1 LVPLTDNLFLR
12 SQATG
17 VQRFKALVR
26 LGSGA
31 YSVLVFLAEFLE
43 TRIIAER
50 IEHWIEPEK
59 RRSERYI
66 RRKRAYV
73 RYREQFLQSRDGAV
87 GFAHFRGHAARIS
100 SGMGPSRASFSI
112 GTAAIAF
119 SMNANTAMFER
130 AIGNACGRVC
140 GAERPPVYTNFLLTR
155 DRTQTT
161 D

>member
-17 VQRFKALVR
+17 VQGFKALVR

-59 RRSERYI
+59 RRSERYV

-87 GFAHFRGHAARIS
+87 VFAHFRGHAARIS
-100 SGMGPSRASFSI
+100 SGMGPPRASFSI

-119 SMNANTAMFER
+119 SMNANTADVR
-130 AIGNACGRVC
+130 ASRRKC
-140 GAERPPVYTNFLLTR
+140 L
-155 DRTQTT
+155 RTDLRCRETSRLHKLFVDST
-161 D
+161 SDSNH